1 MDDSWLAGDLAAFL
15 MGFFSASLIWVVFCI
30 FRLRKSHQELLDI
43 ADEQYVRGFR
53 RGQKSPTLTPIA
65 PTDSNI

>member
-15 MGFFSASLIWVVFCI
+15 MGFFSASLIWAVFYV
-30 FRLRKSHQELLDI
+30 FRLNQKDLELLAI

-53 RGQKSPTLTPIA
+53 RGQKSPTLTPLA